1 MASRM
6 PMRDIRMSASTMAST
21 APNATDVNARLS
33 VSGTPLSK
41 LQEGVPHEG
50 EIHQEALLM
59 PRSECVSA
67 RWKR

>member
-1 MASRM
+1 M
-6 PMRDIRMSASTMAST
+6 PDIRMSARTMART

-33 VSGTPLSK
+33 VSGTPVEK
-41 LQEGVPHEG
+41 LQEGLPHES

-67 RWKR
+67 RWNR